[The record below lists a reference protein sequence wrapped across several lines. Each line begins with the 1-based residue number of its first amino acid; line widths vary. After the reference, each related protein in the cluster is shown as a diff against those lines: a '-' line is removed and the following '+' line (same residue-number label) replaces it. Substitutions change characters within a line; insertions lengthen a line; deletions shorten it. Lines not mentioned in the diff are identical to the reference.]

1 MWNSQKSAVCLLL
14 VLAYLS
20 MTAQAALELTEVKP
34 EQISVKEGED
44 VKLHCA
50 VNMDYEW
57 CNFTHNGQLC
67 DFAWTRAAWN
77 VTTLTC
83 DDFNGRIEFNY
94 EEDSKVL
101 YDNHICEI
109 TLKSVTLEDQGI
121 WNCNL
126 ESYHNGR
133 YRGYGWQIQ
142 GQMLSLIHI

>member
-20 MTAQAALELTEVKP
+20 SMTHAALELTEVKP
-34 EQISVKEGED
+34 KELISVKEGED

-77 VTTLTC
+77 VTTLEC
-83 DDFNGRIEFNY
+83 DDFKDRIEFNY
-94 EEDSKVL
+94 QEGSKVL

-109 TLKSVTLEDQGI
+109 TL
-121 WNCNL
+121 
-126 ESYHNGR
+126 
-133 YRGYGWQIQ
+133 
-142 GQMLSLIHI
+142 